1 MQVLIAAWP
10 FGRECFI
17 DPAYQWPW
25 AIAIFVLGAIIGSFL
40 NVCIYR
46 LPLEKSIIWP
56 QTSHCMSCYRPIR
69 WYDNIPL
76 VSYWALGGRCRDCGQ
91 RYSVRVWL
99 VEFGTAL
106 ALAGLY
112 WLEVVRNI
120 HGFHAQVLGP
130 DRYAAA
136 RWAAFGFHG
145 VLLCFLIVATFSDF
159 DHQMIPLPLTVTG
172 TLMGLV
178 GSVLFPWPWPYTP
191 AEAVVSRYPGSDQ
204 PWNMMSI
211 QIRDAL
217 YPWPV
222 WGPLPGFLQPG
233 GTWKAGL
240 ATGLAGATVGS
251 FLLRAV
257 RFLFGLGMGAAYS
270 DPKEIDELEAPRG
283 MARRLVSWF
292 QRVGGRALGL
302 GDADLMMMCGSFL
315 GWQPVV
321 FAFVLGVGAGLILG
335 LAYLIF
341 RRSHTLPFGPALA
354 VGTIATVLLWPRLGR
369 QFRMLF
375 FDGFFMPC
383 IALICV
389 AGLLAVTS
397 LLRALRF
404 FRR

>member
-1 MQVLIAAWP
+1 MQALLAAWP

-46 LPLEKSIIWP
+46 LPMEKSIFWP
-56 QTSHCMSCYRPIR
+56 LTSHCMSCYRPIR
-69 WYDNIPL
+69 AYDNIPL

-91 RYSVRVWL
+91 PYSIRFWL
-99 VEFGTAL
+99 IELGTGL

-120 HGFHAQVLGP
+120 HGLNAHVLGP
-130 DRYAAA
+130 DRFAAA

-159 DHQMIPLPLTVTG
+159 DHQMIPLPLTITG
-172 TLMGLV
+172 TLVGLI

-191 AEAVVSRYPGSDQ
+191 AQAVVSSYTDQ
-204 PWNMMSI
+204 PWNVISI

-222 WGPLPGFLQPG
+222 WGPLPGWLQPG
-233 GTWKAGL
+233 GNWKTGL
-240 ATGLAGATVGS
+240 ATGLAGAFVGS

-270 DPKEIDELEAPRG
+270 DPKEVDEHEIPRG
-283 MARRLVSWF
+283 MGRRFVSWF

-321 FAFVLGVGAGLILG
+321 IAFVLGVGAGLVLG
-335 LAYLIF
+335 LIYLIF

-354 VGTIATVLLWPRLGR
+354 VGTMATILLWPRLGR
-369 QFRMLF
+369 HFRMLF
-375 FDGFFMPC
+375 FDSFFMPW

-389 AGLLAVTS
+389 GGLVIVTF
-397 LLRALRF
+397 LLRALRL
-404 FRR
+404 FRT

>member
-1 MQVLIAAWP
+1 MRFWLI
-10 FGRECFI
+10 E
-17 DPAYQWPW
+17 
-25 AIAIFVLGAIIGSFL
+25 L
-40 NVCIYR
+40 
-46 LPLEKSIIWP
+46 
-56 QTSHCMSCYRPIR
+56 
-69 WYDNIPL
+69 
-76 VSYWALGGRCRDCGQ
+76 
-91 RYSVRVWL
+91 
-99 VEFGTAL
+99 GTAL

-120 HGFHAQVLGP
+120 HGFNAQVLGP
-130 DRYAAA
+130 DRFAAA

-172 TLMGLV
+172 TLVGLI
-178 GSVLFPWPWPYTP
+178 GSVLFPWPWPCAP
-191 AEAVVSRYPGSDQ
+191 GEVIVSRYPGSEV
-204 PWNMMSI
+204 PWNNYSI

-217 YPWPV
+217 YAWPV
-222 WGPLPGFLQPG
+222 WGPLPALLQPG

-240 ATGLAGATVGS
+240 ATGLAGAFVGS

-270 DPKEIDELEAPRG
+270 DPKDVDAVEASRG
-283 MARRLVSWF
+283 MAGRFVSWF

-315 GWQPVV
+315 GWQPVI
-321 FAFVLGVGAGLILG
+321 FAFVLGVGAGLVLG
-335 LAYLIF
+335 LVYLIF

-354 VGTIATVLLWPRLGR
+354 VGTMATVLLWPRLGR
-369 QFRMLF
+369 HFRMLF
-375 FDGFFMPC
+375 FDRFFMTC

-389 AGLLAVTS
+389 AGLLIVTF
-397 LLRALRF
+397 LLRVLRV